1 MTPLYDADTGG
12 IGVGTRQEAATAIT
26 VFDAAT
32 NLVSSA
38 RAQLGAQ
45 QNRMESQVR
54 SLSVAAEN
62 SSAATSVIAD
72 ADIASEVSEM
82 IRADILMRAATSILA
97 QANQSPSVALQLLR

>member
-26 VFDAAT
+26 VLDAAT
-32 NLVSSA
+32 NLVRSA

-54 SLSVAAEN
+54 SLSVAAEKT
-62 SSAATSVIAD
+62 SAATSVITD
-72 ADIASEVSEM
+72 ADIASEVSEV

-97 QANQSPSVALQLLR
+97 QANQSPSVALQLPR